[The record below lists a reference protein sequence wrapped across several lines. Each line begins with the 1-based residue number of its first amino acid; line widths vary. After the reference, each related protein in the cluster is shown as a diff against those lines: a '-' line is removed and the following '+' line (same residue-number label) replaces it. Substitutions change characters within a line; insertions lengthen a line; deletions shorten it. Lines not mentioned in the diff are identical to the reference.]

1 MPITAPKLRSVGK
14 QLTTSGADI
23 YAVPVGFSSAVRSVF
38 ICNITGTD
46 RHVTLDWYDG
56 ASSFNIL
63 GEKVVSANNYL
74 NLTDIDLALSKG
86 NKITGLAEANS
97 AIEVIV
103 SVNEYYT
110 PHDA

>member
-23 YAVPVGFSSAVRSVF
+23 YAVPVGFSSTIRSIF

-56 ASSFNIL
+56 A
-63 GEKVVSANNYL
+63 
-74 NLTDIDLALSKG
+74 
-86 NKITGLAEANS
+86 
-97 AIEVIV
+97 
-103 SVNEYYT
+103 
-110 PHDA
+110 